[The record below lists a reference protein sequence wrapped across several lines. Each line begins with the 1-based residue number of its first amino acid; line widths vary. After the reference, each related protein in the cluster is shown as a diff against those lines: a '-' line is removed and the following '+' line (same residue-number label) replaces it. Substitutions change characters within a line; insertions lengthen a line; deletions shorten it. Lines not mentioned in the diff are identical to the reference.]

1 MERHAKLTT
10 INSKK
15 SRRFVMK
22 NTKSERKDEK
32 VIPFPNLA
40 QLLLK
45 KGMQAMEEKKFKNAR
60 ELFGQ
65 AYELEPEDEDIN
77 IGLALSLVELGN
89 YQDAKAIVNKM
100 MGNGIGEYF
109 HVINIYLMILLQLN
123 EHREIISV
131 VEALLEE
138 NQVPEGRVESLE
150 HLLAMSKRIVEQG
163 SEQEYSDDFP
173 EFKVESPQ
181 IQEEEIKVILET
193 GTMQEQF
200 FMLSSLAGQN
210 IRPWVGLLCQYL
222 IEEKHPFLKTFTLS
236 ILKEQEVDKIVEVD
250 KFGQTITVNIV
261 DLPIVEETHFLS
273 DIHKTLR
280 DRLENNNPIMFEQAM
295 EMVKRHNI
303 LLYPLNIP
311 NLEGWA
317 EGYYR
322 IVSEAYGID
331 LKEPDERINII
342 IEEIRNLEGMTFP
355 VI

>member
-1 MERHAKLTT
+1 MHAKLTT
-10 INSKK
+10 INSKIK
-15 SRRFVMK
+15 AVIMK

-45 KGMQAMEEKKFKNAR
+45 KGMKAMEEKKFKNAR

-138 NQVPEGRVESLE
+138 NQVPAERVESLE

-163 SEQEYSDDFP
+163 SEVEYSDDYT
-173 EFKVESPQ
+173 EFKSESPQ
-181 IQEEEIKVILET
+181 IQEEEIQDILES

-200 FMLSSLAGQN
+200 FMLSTLAGQN
-210 IRPWVGLLCQYL
+210 IRPWVELLRQYL
-222 IEEKHPFLKTFTLS
+222 IEERHPFLKTFTLS
-236 ILKEQEVDKIVEVD
+236 ILKEQEVDKRVEVD
-250 KFGQTITVNIV
+250 KFGQTITVNIIE
-261 DLPIVEETHFLS
+261 LPNVEETNFLS
-273 DIHKTLR
+273 NIHNTLR
-280 DRLENNNPIMFEQAM
+280 DKLENTNPIMFEQAL
-295 EMVKRHNI
+295 EMVKRHNM
-303 LLYPLNIP
+303 LLYPMNIS

-331 LKEPDERINII
+331 LNEPDAAINII
-342 IEEIRNLEGMTFP
+342 IEEIKNLEGMTFP